1 MPEGV
6 VLEIDLPSP
15 GPVIRANANQ
25 IEQVLANLVT
35 NAREALGDGRGANLL
50 TVKAYSRADIPAAHR
65 FPLDWQPQDTA
76 YACLEVADTGCGIAD
91 KDIENLFDPF
101 FSSKFTGRGLG
112 LAVVLGIVRAHEG
125 AVTVESEPGHGSVFR
140 VFFPVSAESN
150 AGSGDPAYNNA
161 GSAYN
166 NAGSGDPAYNV
177 DVGRVT
183 PRGARA
189 GHLSSV
195 GRVTSRG
202 GTGLEWGGT

>member
-1 MPEGV
+1 LLRAAMPEEV

-35 NAREALGDGRGANLL
+35 NAREALGGDRGANLL
-50 TVKAYSRADIPAAHR
+50 TVKAYSRADIPAAHH

-76 YACLEVADTGCGIAD
+76 YACLEVADTGCGIAH

-125 AVTVESEPGHGSVFR
+125 AVTVESEPGRGSVFR
-140 VFFPVSAESN
+140 VFFPVSAES
-150 AGSGDPAYNNA
+150 NA

-183 PRGARA
+183 RPI
-189 GHLSSV
+189 
-195 GRVTSRG
+195 T
-202 GTGLEWGGT
+202 WM